1 MLLSMGWHCRSPP
14 LGSGY
19 SSPGTWKAQAAA
31 GEKAGSA
38 VTPEQIQGRPFCL
51 DGLPLRFRRCG
62 GAGRVPNLA
71 RRLRDEAQLGL
82 LVGLGQQISLQR
94 GGEPALRAQSE
105 SFEGNKLLRGADAA
119 LELVLALQSG
129 LFRTDQAQDDGPVV
143 RNLNERFET
152 TRPLIIEFQQ
162 ESLEFGLTEDFG
174 DRSVIARGVE
184 LALIVSPA
192 QVQAKQDAGMTANHS
207 VIHLDGEIEEAV
219 GITAPLLVALA
230 DLGIDQGGILRRVD
244 LNVRAA
250 QSEQFGY
257 LVTKEIDEIGEKSVN
272 GRVGAAGLLRIV
284 VGRRLLR
291 ADQRRLG
298 RMIGPGAQVGEL
310 LGAHGAFP
318 AQSRNDNRP
327 RMRKFLASFVAE
339 WDRPAP
345 KFVEPF
351 HSVNQ
356 VPIKGVS
363 PHLAVGQDLNAGSE
377 LQVDR
382 CVDSAVLQAL
392 EFRVGQFPGRKLHAG
407 ILQVRGAQ

>member
-1 MLLSMGWHCRSPP
+1 MESS
-14 LGSGY
+14 SG
-19 SSPGTWKAQAAA
+19 GRR
-31 GEKAGSA
+31 E
-38 VTPEQIQGRPFCL
+38 TPFESNSEQIQGRVFCL
-51 DGLPLRFRRCG
+51 DGFPFHFRNCG
-62 GAGRVPNLA
+62 GAGRAPNLA
-71 RRLRDEAQLGL
+71 RCLRDEAQLGL

-105 SFEGNKLLRGADAA
+105 SFEGNKLLRGADTA
-119 LELVLALQSG
+119 LELVLALQTG

-143 RNLNERFET
+143 RDFTKRFET
-152 TRPLIIEFQQ
+152 AGPLIIEFQKK
-162 ESLEFGLTEDFG
+162 SLEFGLTEDFRNRG
-174 DRSVIARGVE
+174 VIARGVE

-192 QVQAKQDAGMTANHS
+192 QVQAEQDTGMTANHS

-219 GITAPLLVALA
+219 GIIAPLPVALA

-257 LVTKEIDEIGEKSVN
+257 LVTKEIDEIGEKSVH

-310 LGAHGAFP
+310 LGAHRAFP

-345 KFVEPF
+345 KLVEAF
-351 HSVNQ
+351 YSVNQ
-356 VPIKGVS
+356 VSIEGVS
-363 PHLAVGQDLNAGSE
+363 PHLAVGQYLNAGSE

-382 CVDSAVLQAL
+382 FVDSAVLQKF
-392 EFRVGQFPGRKLHAG
+392 EFRVGQLPGGKLHAR
-407 ILQVRGAQ
+407 ILQVRWTQ